1 MRSSVTHWVYHVTF
15 LFTFCLGFQLWFQRY
30 RSSNNILGG
39 GGGVGM
45 LRLGVEDWT
54 ETSENL
60 SFMKSVNL
68 PLKSGFTDESGI

>member
-1 MRSSVTHWVYHVTF
+1 
-15 LFTFCLGFQLWFQRY
+15 
-30 RSSNNILGG
+30 
-39 GGGVGM
+39 M